1 MTMKQQVRFF
11 AIGLLTATLLIFA
24 IYFMTDETDAHL
36 ENVPVE
42 EMIEKV
48 ESEGYRVI
56 TEDEFISYS
65 FYLEE
70 KNQEEAENEEE
81 AKDDK
86 DKNNKKERNNK
97 NEEEDEE
104 SDEEDETK
112 DEVKKISFRV
122 QEGFVSK
129 DIADILEDNDII
141 DDSAEFVEYL
151 EDNDYSPYLQLGTF
165 EVTSDMNYKE
175 IAETI
180 TTYPG
185 D

>member
-1 MTMKQQVRFF
+1 
-11 AIGLLTATLLIFA
+11 
-24 IYFMTDETDAHL
+24 
-36 ENVPVE
+36 
-42 EMIEKV
+42 MIKIK
-48 ESEGYRVI
+48 I
-56 TEDEFISYS
+56 TK
-65 FYLEE
+65 
-70 KNQEEAENEEE
+70 KN
-81 AKDDK
+81 
-86 DKNNKKERNNK
+86 RNNK